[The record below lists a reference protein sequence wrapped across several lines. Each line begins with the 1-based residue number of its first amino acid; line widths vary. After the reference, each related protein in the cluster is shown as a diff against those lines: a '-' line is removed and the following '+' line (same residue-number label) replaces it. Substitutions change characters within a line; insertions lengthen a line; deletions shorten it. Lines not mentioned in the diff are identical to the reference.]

1 MSFLNNM
8 QLVVTLHC
16 ERHVNT
22 FHLMLHYL
30 FVFYYRPFGQMIKPM
45 IDAVHPP
52 GGHAVFGP
60 GSSQP
65 PSKPANQ
72 QAPATQPPS
81 QHNQSKPTT
90 SQASSQSNPPTS
102 NSASQSG
109 SKTEAEKAVL
119 FEEVLENVLE
129 CIYNSIAIHF
139 KLCIIYTAKAAA
151 SSDLFLAVCVV
162 PYIFNSDLS
171 YLYFL
176 ASQTQLHDFESYL
189 CIWLVLVMFKVVTY
203 YTSKSTWE

>member
-1 MSFLNNM
+1 
-8 QLVVTLHC
+8 
-16 ERHVNT
+16 
-22 FHLMLHYL
+22 MLHYL

-52 GGHAVFGP
+52 GGHAVFCP

-65 PSKPANQ
+65 PPKPANQ

-81 QHNQSKPTT
+81 QNNQSNATT
-90 SQASSQSNPPTS
+90 SQATSQSKPPTS

-139 KLCIIYTAKAAA
+139 KLCCCFIRCVPCCLCSPIHIQFW
-151 SSDLFLAVCVV
+151 SFILGIDCLFTL
-162 PYIFNSDLS
+162 LS
-171 YLYFL
+171 YSDNTYCVPCKD
-176 ASQTQLHDFESYL
+176 QTINDSRCCHP
-189 CIWLVLVMFKVVTY
+189 VMCGRAKTARCAVETG
-203 YTSKSTWE
+203 T